1 MWRLVSNAAEDKVYQ
16 KKFLEL
22 FNAGGPENALKWEPW
37 IGGWSKDHFGRSIAL
52 KGLRWLKNKDMPTR
66 GHVLVWPSWEHL
78 PGSVSRHKNKPE
90 PVPCLI
96 LDHIKDVGRATRN
109 YVYEWYVLNEP
120 YANHDMIDIFG
131 RKIMADW
138 FRAARKQHP
147 IARLYLNDYGI
158 LSGAGLN
165 TAHQNHYESTAPY
178 LLSNKAPLGGLGFQ
192 GHFTSPLT
200 PPEKVLKLLD
210 RYAKLKLPMKITD
223 VDVDDEFD
231 AGRLNSGFSL
241 RHLQPSVSQRGSTV
255 GLLGETTLAS
265 QRGALQRQLERENKR
280 QGISRTHTRDLA
292 HQRKRPQ
299 QRRRLVHWA
308 RLLRQ
313 VRPERDRRRSAD
325 QVSVQP
331 EEGWVKNDCAT

>member
-37 IGGWSKDHFGRSIAL
+37 IGGWSTDHFGRSIAL

-138 FRAARKQHP
+138 FRAARQQHP

-165 TAHQNHYESTAPY
+165 TAHQNHA
-178 LLSNKAPLGGLGFQ
+178 
-192 GHFTSPLT
+192 
-200 PPEKVLKLLD
+200 
-210 RYAKLKLPMKITD
+210 LP
-223 VDVDDEFD
+223 
-231 AGRLNSGFSL
+231 A
-241 RHLQPSVSQRGSTV
+241 
-255 GLLGETTLAS
+255 
-265 QRGALQRQLERENKR
+265 
-280 QGISRTHTRDLA
+280 
-292 HQRKRPQ
+292 
-299 QRRRLVHWA
+299 
-308 RLLRQ
+308 
-313 VRPERDRRRSAD
+313 
-325 QVSVQP
+325 
-331 EEGWVKNDCAT
+331 